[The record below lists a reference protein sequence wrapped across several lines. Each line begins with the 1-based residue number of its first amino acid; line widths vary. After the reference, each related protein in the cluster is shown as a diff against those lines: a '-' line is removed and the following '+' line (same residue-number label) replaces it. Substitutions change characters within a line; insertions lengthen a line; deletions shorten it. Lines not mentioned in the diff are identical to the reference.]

1 MAFKSMVEHNEER
14 FKGLFLL
21 QNDGDYA
28 DVVFMYSGVN
38 DVMVADGVHYILS
51 SDYTGYVHCCGS
63 GCPAC
68 ARNIRLQTRLFIPLY
83 IVASSATTCTP
94 GDVAF
99 FDRSTRFEAQLQQDV
114 FSKYPDP
121 SQIIFRITRNG
132 AAGSMDT
139 RYSIVAKGRNPKTLA
154 EILSATGTVFPAKY
168 DEICKEVSASVLG
181 TWLSSPSSV
190 GDNNAGSNF
199 DMYNIPDYQITPR
212 GSIGESPAENP
223 TVPVA
228 NPSVDST
235 ASSSEV
241 GSPVVEAS
249 SSPTVEVPS
258 SSATSPA
265 NSIESDPNK
274 PVVDLPDEVH
284 F

>member
-154 EILSATGTVFPAKY
+154 EILAATGTVFPAKY

-181 TWLSSPSSV
+181 TWLSSPSNV
-190 GDNNAGSNF
+190 GDNNVGSNF

-212 GSIGESPAENP
+212 GSVDGASTENP
-223 TVPVA
+223 TVPVVDTSI
-228 NPSVDST
+228 NSIVDSPKV
-235 ASSSEV
+235 SS
-241 GSPVVEAS
+241 PAVEAS
-249 SSPTVEVPS
+249 NSPAAN
-258 SSATSPA
+258 SAT
-265 NSIESDPNK
+265 NVESDDLN
-274 PVVDLPDEVH
+274 PVVDLPDNVH